1 MVWRID
7 KQYKHAQRYR
17 EITEILIKN
26 GLGYLL
32 DRFNLHPYQK
42 LKRVIRRKKPVLPT
56 DEAER
61 LRKALEELGPTFIK
75 FGQMLST
82 RYDILPSS
90 YITEL
95 SKLQDEV
102 PSFDYQIAIR
112 EIQEELQTPPEHVY
126 KHIEE
131 KPLAAASIGQVH
143 RATLATGEEV
153 IIKIKRP
160 GIENIINTDLEIL
173 LSLAHFAEKYMLE
186 IRRYNPVGFIEE
198 FSRTL
203 RNECDYI
210 KEAKTAETFKKDFKN
225 QDEII
230 IPTIYRKYTTRS
242 ILTMEYIKGTKITE
256 TAILQKNNI
265 NLEQVAEK
273 LSNAYFKQIFEKQ
286 YYHADPHP
294 GNILVTGDG
303 NIAFLDFGIAG
314 RLDKETLNN
323 ITSLLIA
330 LIQHDI
336 NKYIEILI
344 EMEFLDEDRIDTSL
358 RFEILDLIDTYYETS
373 IKHIDTTELLEDLI
387 SLLTRYNGR
396 IPANIMLLSKTLSLL
411 EEIGRKLD
419 PDYNFAELAEP
430 YIKKLIKQKTQP
442 KAIAKNTIETLTQ
455 TASTLHKA
463 PARIDKILKRIEH
476 GTLKI
481 EFEDK
486 GIEQM
491 TTELGNS
498 TNRLAVSIIIS
509 ALIIG
514 SSMFI
519 QKDMQPQVYGI
530 TLIGMVGFLIAGAL
544 AFGLAIN
551 ILQSGKYRS
560 GR

>member
-32 DRFNLHPYQK
+32 DRFNLRPYQK
-42 LKRVIRRKKPVLPT
+42 LKRVIHRKKLEPST

-82 RYDILPSS
+82 RYDILPSN

-102 PSFDYQIAIR
+102 PSFDYQIVNR
-112 EIQEELQTPPEHVY
+112 EIEKELQTPPEQIY

-198 FSRTL
+198 FSRIL

-210 KEAKTAETFKKDFKN
+210 KEARTAETFKKDFKD
-225 QDEII
+225 QQKII

-256 TAILQKNNI
+256 TAILRKNNI
-265 NLEQVAEK
+265 NLKQVAEK
-273 LSNAYFKQIFEKQ
+273 LSNAYFNQIFEKQ

-314 RLDKETLNN
+314 RLDKEILNN

-336 NKYIEILI
+336 NKYIEMLI
-344 EMEFLDEDRIDTSL
+344 EMEFLDEDRINTSL

-387 SLLTRYNGR
+387 SLITRYNGR
-396 IPANIMLLSKTLSLL
+396 IPANIMLLSKTFSLL

-430 YIKKLIKQKTQP
+430 YIKRLIKQKTQP

-455 TASTLHKA
+455 TVGTLHKA
-463 PARIDKILKRIEH
+463 PVRIDKILKRIER

-481 EFEDK
+481 EFEDS
-486 GIEQM
+486 GIREI
-491 TTELGNS
+491 TTELGTS
-498 TNRLAVSIIIS
+498 TNRLALSIIIS

-519 QKDMQPQVYGI
+519 QKDMQPQIYGV
-530 TLIGMVGFLIAGAL
+530 TLIGTVGFLIAGVL

-551 ILQSGKYRS
+551 ILQSGKI
-560 GR
+560 

>member
-7 KQYKHAQRYR
+7 KQYKHAQRYK

-42 LKRVIRRKKPVLPT
+42 LKRVIRRKKPVPST

-61 LRKALEELGPTFIK
+61 LRKSLEELGPTFIK

-82 RYDILPSS
+82 RYDILPSN

-102 PSFDYQIAIR
+102 PSFDYQIVNR
-112 EIQEELQTPPEHVY
+112 ELQEELQTPPEHIY

-143 RATLATGEEV
+143 RATLKTGEEV

-173 LSLAHFAEKYMLE
+173 LSLAHFAEKYIPE

-210 KEAKTAETFKKDFKN
+210 KEARTAETFKKNFKD
-225 QDEII
+225 QQEII

-256 TAILQKNNI
+256 TARLRENNI
-265 NLEQVAEK
+265 NLKQITEK
-273 LSNAYFKQIFEKQ
+273 LSNAYFRQIFENQ

-314 RLDKETLNN
+314 RLDREILNN
-323 ITSLLIA
+323 ISSLLIA

-344 EMEFLDEDRIDTSL
+344 EMEFLDEDRVNTSL
-358 RFEILDLIDTYYETS
+358 RFEILDLIDTYYSTS

-387 SLLTRYNGR
+387 SLLTRYDGR

-442 KAIAKNTIETLTQ
+442 KTIAKNTMETLVQ
-455 TASTLHKA
+455 TAGTLHKA
-463 PARIDKILKRIEH
+463 PSRIDKILKRIER

-481 EFEDK
+481 EFEDR
-486 GIEQM
+486 GIREV
-491 TTELGNS
+491 TTELGAS

-519 QKDMQPQVYGI
+519 QKDLQPQIYGV
-530 TLIGMVGFLIAGAL
+530 TLIGMVGFLIAGIL

-551 ILQSGKYRS
+551 ILQSGKI
-560 GR
+560 

>member
-32 DRFNLHPYQK
+32 DRFNLRPYQK
-42 LKRVIRRKKPVLPT
+42 LKRVIHRKKPVLPT

-112 EIQEELQTPPEHVY
+112 EIEEELQTSPEQIY

-143 RATLATGEEV
+143 RATLTTGEEV

-210 KEAKTAETFKKDFKN
+210 KEARTAETFKKDFKD
-225 QDEII
+225 QQKII

-256 TAILQKNNI
+256 TAILRKNNI
-265 NLEQVAEK
+265 NLKQVAEK

-314 RLDKETLNN
+314 RLDKEILNN

-330 LIQHDI
+330 LTRHDI

-344 EMEFLDEDRIDTSL
+344 EMEFLDEDRINTSL

-419 PDYNFAELAEP
+419 PTFNFAELAEP
-430 YIKKLIKQKTQP
+430 YIKTLIKQKTQP
-442 KAIAKNTIETLTQ
+442 GTIAKNTIETLTQ
-455 TASTLHKA
+455 TADTLHKA
-463 PARIDKILKRIEH
+463 PARIDKILKRIER

-486 GIEQM
+486 GIEQV
-491 TTELGNS
+491 TTELGTS

-519 QKDMQPQVYGI
+519 QKDMQPQVYGV
-530 TLIGMVGFLIAGAL
+530 TLIGMVGFLVAGIL

-551 ILQSGKYRS
+551 ILQSGKI
-560 GR
+560 

>member
-32 DRFNLHPYQK
+32 DRFNLRPYQK
-42 LKRVIRRKKPVLPT
+42 LKRVIHRKKPVLPT

-102 PSFDYQIAIR
+102 PSFDYQIVNR
-112 EIQEELQTPPEHVY
+112 EIEEELQTPPEQIY

-143 RATLATGEEV
+143 RATLTTGEEV

-210 KEAKTAETFKKDFKN
+210 KEARTAETFKKDFKD
-225 QDEII
+225 QQKII

-256 TAILQKNNI
+256 TAILRKNNI

-303 NIAFLDFGIAG
+303 NIAFIDFGIAG
-314 RLDKETLNN
+314 RLDREILNN

-330 LIQHDI
+330 LIRHDI

-344 EMEFLDEDRIDTSL
+344 EMEFLDEDRINTSL

-419 PDYNFAELAEP
+419 PTYNFAELAEP
-430 YIKKLIKQKTQP
+430 YIKRLIKQKTQP

-455 TASTLHKA
+455 TADTLHKT
-463 PARIDKILKRIEH
+463 PARIDKILKRIER

-486 GIEQM
+486 GIREV
-491 TTELGNS
+491 TTELGTS

-519 QKDMQPQVYGI
+519 QKDMQPQIYGV
-530 TLIGMVGFLIAGAL
+530 TLIGMVGFLVAGIL

-551 ILQSGKYRS
+551 ILQSGKI
-560 GR
+560 

>member
-32 DRFNLHPYQK
+32 DRFNLRPYQK
-42 LKRVIRRKKPVLPT
+42 LKRAIHRKKPVLPT

-102 PSFDYQIAIR
+102 PSFDYQIVTR
-112 EIQEELQTPPEHVY
+112 EIQEELQTSPEQIY

-210 KEAKTAETFKKDFKN
+210 KEARTAETFKKDFEDR
-225 QDEII
+225 QEII

-256 TAILQKNNI
+256 TAILRKNNI

-303 NIAFLDFGIAG
+303 NIAFIDFGIAG
-314 RLDKETLNN
+314 RLDREILNN

-330 LIQHDI
+330 LIRHDI

-344 EMEFLDEDRIDTSL
+344 EMEFLDEDRINTSL

-430 YIKKLIKQKTQP
+430 YIKRLIKQKTQP
-442 KAIAKNTIETLTQ
+442 GTIAKNTIETLAQ
-455 TASTLHKA
+455 TVGTLHKT
-463 PARIDKILKRIEH
+463 PARIDKILKRIER

-481 EFEDK
+481 EFEDR
-486 GIEQM
+486 GIREV
-491 TTELGNS
+491 TTELGTS
-498 TNRLAVSIIIS
+498 ANRLALSIIIS

-519 QKDMQPQVYGI
+519 QKDMQPQIYGV

-551 ILQSGKYRS
+551 ILQSGKI
-560 GR
+560 

>member
-32 DRFNLHPYQK
+32 DRFNLRPYQK
-42 LKRVIRRKKPVLPT
+42 LKRAIHRKKPVLPT

-82 RYDILPSS
+82 RYDIIPSS

-112 EIQEELQTPPEHVY
+112 EIQQELQTPPEQIY

-160 GIENIINTDLEIL
+160 DIENIINTDLEIL
-173 LSLAHFAEKYMLE
+173 SSLAHFAEKYMPE

-210 KEAKTAETFKKDFKN
+210 KEARTAETFKKDFEDR
-225 QDEII
+225 QEII

-256 TAILQKNNI
+256 TAILRKNNI
-265 NLEQVAEK
+265 NLKQVAEK

-314 RLDKETLNN
+314 RLDRETLNN
-323 ITSLLIA
+323 ISSLLIA
-330 LIQHDI
+330 LIQHNI

-344 EMEFLDEDRIDTSL
+344 EMEFLDEDRINTSL

-373 IKHIDTTELLEDLI
+373 IKHIDTTELLKDLI

-430 YIKKLIKQKTQP
+430 YIKRLIKQKTQP
-442 KAIAKNTIETLTQ
+442 GTIAKNTIETLAQ
-455 TASTLHKA
+455 TVGTLHKT
-463 PARIDKILKRIEH
+463 PARIDKILKRIER

-481 EFEDK
+481 EFEDR
-486 GIEQM
+486 GIREV
-491 TTELGNS
+491 TTELGTS
-498 TNRLAVSIIIS
+498 ANRLALSIIIS

-519 QKDMQPQVYGI
+519 QKDMQPQIYGV

-551 ILQSGKYRS
+551 ILQSGKI
-560 GR
+560 

>member
-32 DRFNLHPYQK
+32 DRFNLRPYQK
-42 LKRVIRRKKPVLPT
+42 LKRVIHRKKPVLPT

-112 EIQEELQTPPEHVY
+112 EIQQELQTPPEQIY

-143 RATLATGEEV
+143 RATLTTGEEV

-160 GIENIINTDLEIL
+160 GIENTINTDLEIL

-210 KEAKTAETFKKDFKN
+210 KEARTAETFKKDFEDR
-225 QDEII
+225 QEII
-230 IPTIYRKYTTRS
+230 IPTIYTKYTTRS

-256 TAILQKNNI
+256 TTILRKNNI
-265 NLEQVAEK
+265 NLKQVAEK

-303 NIAFLDFGIAG
+303 NIAFIDFGIAG
-314 RLDKETLNN
+314 RLDREILNN
-323 ITSLLIA
+323 ISSLLIA

-344 EMEFLDEDRIDTSL
+344 EMEFLDEDRINTSL

-419 PDYNFAELAEP
+419 PAYNFAELAEP
-430 YIKKLIKQKTQP
+430 YIKRLIKQKTQP

-455 TASTLHKA
+455 TAGTLHKA
-463 PARIDKILKRIEH
+463 PARIDKILKRIER

-486 GIEQM
+486 GIEQV
-491 TTELGNS
+491 TTELGTS

-519 QKDMQPQVYGI
+519 QKDMQPQIYGV
-530 TLIGMVGFLIAGAL
+530 TLIGMVGFLIAGIL

-551 ILQSGKYRS
+551 ILQSGKI
-560 GR
+560 

>member
-7 KQYKHAQRYR
+7 KQYKHAQRYK

-42 LKRVIRRKKPVLPT
+42 LKRVIRRKKIVPST

-61 LRKALEELGPTFIK
+61 LRKSLEELGPTFIK

-82 RYDILPSS
+82 RYDILPSN

-102 PSFDYQIAIR
+102 PSFDYQIVNR
-112 EIQEELQTPPEHVY
+112 ELQEELQAPPEQIY

-143 RATLATGEEV
+143 RATLKTGEEV

-173 LSLAHFAEKYMLE
+173 LSLAHFAEKYIPE

-210 KEAKTAETFKKDFKN
+210 KEARTAEAFKKNFKD
-225 QDEII
+225 QQEII

-256 TAILQKNNI
+256 TARLRKNNI
-265 NLEQVAEK
+265 NLKQIAEK
-273 LSNAYFKQIFEKQ
+273 LSNAYFRQIFENQ

-314 RLDKETLNN
+314 RLDREILNN
-323 ITSLLIA
+323 ISSLLIA

-336 NKYIEILI
+336 NKYIEILV
-344 EMEFLDEDRIDTSL
+344 EMEFLDEDRVNTSL
-358 RFEILDLIDTYYETS
+358 RFEILDLIDTYYSTS

-387 SLLTRYNGR
+387 SLLTRYDGR

-442 KAIAKNTIETLTQ
+442 KTIAKNTMETLVQ
-455 TASTLHKA
+455 TAGTLHKA
-463 PARIDKILKRIEH
+463 PSRIDKILKRIER

-481 EFEDK
+481 EFEDT
-486 GIEQM
+486 GIREV
-491 TTELGNS
+491 TTELGAS
-498 TNRLAVSIIIS
+498 ANRLAVSIIIS

-519 QKDMQPQVYGI
+519 QKDLQPQIYGV
-530 TLIGMVGFLIAGAL
+530 TLIGVVGFLIAGVL

-551 ILQSGKYRS
+551 ILQSGKI
-560 GR
+560 